1 MSLLLCRQEPV
12 KHPYYIEVLG
22 IHIYSSQELCYV
34 IYNNPLL
41 VLEGF
46 VEEPLLVFIREELDM
61 AYLADKLKVLMESKS
76 RGEDLL
82 LLILSE
88 CDYYTEQ
95 ERNRFKQAMTGI
107 RRMHPAEYAKARAD
121 YLFQK
126 KQYGKAAVRYEKL
139 LEYPEDKVADQA
151 FKAKIQHN
159 LGASY
164 AQMSQFDK
172 VFKALDVAYGKNK
185 DVQTLKQIYYLTVF
199 EPALGVGERYLS
211 LFTQELKEEWER
223 EMITAEQN
231 AMVAEEV
238 VKLRE
243 LFTKDSVKRAEGAS
257 GMIQRWKREHRIMI

>member
-1 MSLLLCRQEPV
+1 MSLLLCRPEPV

-46 VEEPLLVFIREELDM
+46 VEEPLLAFIRQELDL
-61 AYLADKLKVLMESKS
+61 AYLADKLKVLIESKS
-76 RGEDLL
+76 KEEDQL

-88 CDYYTEQ
+88 CNYYTEQ
-95 ERNRFKQAMTGI
+95 ERNRFKQSVAGI
-107 RRMHPAEYAKARAD
+107 RRLHPAEYAKARAD

-151 FKAKIQHN
+151 FKGKIQHN
-159 LGASY
+159 LGAAY
-164 AQMSQFDK
+164 AQMFQFDK
-172 VFKALDVAYGKNK
+172 AFKALDLAYTKNK
-185 DVQTLKQIYYLTVF
+185 EIQTLKQIYYLTVF
-199 EPALGVGERYLS
+199 EPALVVGDRYLS
-211 LFTQELKEEWER
+211 LFTQELKAEWDR
-223 EMITAEQN
+223 EMLTAQQN

-243 LFTKDSVKRAEGAS
+243 LFKKDRVKRAEGAA
-257 GMIQRWKREHRIMI
+257 GMIQKWKMEYRLMI